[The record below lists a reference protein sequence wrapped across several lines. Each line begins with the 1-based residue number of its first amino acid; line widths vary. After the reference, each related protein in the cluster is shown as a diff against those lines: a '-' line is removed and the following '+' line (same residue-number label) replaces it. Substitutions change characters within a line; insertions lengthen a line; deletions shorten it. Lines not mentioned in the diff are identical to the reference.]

1 MQLKCK
7 INNVVYENTLVQGI
21 PFSEEYS
28 EVLDSASIIIDQVKQ
43 MNIKPYDD
51 VYIYDANFDF
61 EGFNENGLL
70 VYNGHLIDKNGYL
83 INENGQYINE
93 FGIVLDENK
102 KILKCGFYKHFLV
115 NQFSEEMLFLNTNEL
130 IDNSNNG
137 NLYKYKIELFSETK
151 GLETIQL
158 PNIAITQPLKLE
170 KKVSTYKY
178 LQQYIDMY
186 SPKIKVA
193 KNEKEWEYKNK
204 YKLDNSLKEIFDDSY
219 TPDFTLNSPNLRDIL
234 SKLMITK
241 DMIPYVENN
250 VIKALD
256 ITKRV
261 KEFDLTKGEIGYIY
275 GSLSSSNYAE
285 NLKTNYINA
294 LSQEKSCK
302 IVEYLGFRNSDV
314 SLMKIEDL
322 RLETRFPIYKI
333 NKIYLC
339 YYKKCSILTFDDTE
353 VIETEPKSFLCK
365 QDITKLVKLN
375 SERNLLSKDFD
386 EMENTSIPNTIEEM
400 AQYKMCTVGYDIG
413 SNYITGWGEKYSF
426 LSVPGLSWFS
436 ETKSYIENIVNLVD
450 SINPYGIYDLGYFNL
465 KNNQAISMPSKVIP
479 NDITAINPDSNASS
493 LLTPFSNYALA
504 LKGFFFQV
512 EYDGFYN
519 GTVVTTKDG
528 AESDITINDNQSN
541 SLPLLEYDGLSQKEK
556 INRFG
561 NKGYTITIRYTDIKD
576 LQPLGSYFSKDDV
589 IIYHREYTINDKVIN
604 CTYYGMKDYVLKNYF
619 TSVYAK
625 HRPYNLMSYGESV
638 SRAENKKLFLLLS
651 KNKQLYEKENIFN
664 LDQKFNE
671 KIFSCFKGVNPNN
684 IKSIKNFDFPEKI
697 NYAYFDLISLEKN
710 GNKLEKVKRKYAAD
724 LNSFVFGNS
733 LCFNSK
739 MYDNV
744 SSGVYI
750 KKTEPFKGVVEYTYN
765 WLIDPQNSYTGSLQ
779 SWYMTVDDNETGFL
793 KNMGFYICHIDQ
805 SEKFGDVLQNF
816 ETLEKLEDE
825 SKKINEEYYPQLFKL
840 PLIEENEDFTN
851 IIGNDFE
858 INKDNKEI
866 IDITYQLEPIT
877 MDNNILFSPWMMKL
891 SDLLSNYNKFSK
903 NMSITTI
910 LPVGNYDYY
919 FKLKTY
925 PITITDYQSTTGRV
939 IDLRFHMKFKTFEEI
954 LANSHNKNIPIDNL
968 FLDYGSNYP
977 NSLLNTHGMWIKD
990 DNSAAGDNDFL
1001 ISLNLTVKSIKS
1013 ITENE
1018 IVLDVIQ
1025 QWRTCKMNFI
1035 GEPSTFTD
1043 YNKRYDLKLFRLS
1056 YDDLPDYVAQD
1067 DIYDLNTIC
1076 FGSFKELPKENGE
1089 GKTVTLLSN
1098 MKEYFELAAFNCD
1111 STKKVE
1117 NTIRIGQE
1125 ITTFDYLKNMF
1136 ILEDENVLK
1145 KELVYNEYDFDSNFK
1160 EKLSEIN
1167 VSEIFVVEDSKI
1179 KIRTNL
1185 LNNNAKSLQFWYLDG
1200 LEVDEKTKT
1209 KYEINTDKASFK
1221 FVFGINFT
1229 QEDYKSDGTLKDEIV
1244 IYISTLSSMNK
1255 KVYDKNYNLIGENA
1269 NYYTTEEVTG
1279 VIEIISIETED
1290 RDDYIDIIITPNEIL
1305 DYFKNNL
1312 YYSPE
1317 KDLICTFYI
1326 APLSGSY
1333 EYGKNTRYKIE
1344 YEQEN
1349 GIKFVSS
1356 NQELQNLEFKFI
1368 DNKLIATIDKY
1379 KIGGHVI
1386 NRIIFNNGTTCR
1398 INFSSHPI
1406 YGEKQYYTKY

>member
-51 VYIYDANFDF
+51 VYIYDGEFYGFD
-61 EGFNENGLL
+61 ENGN
-70 VYNGHLIDKNGYL
+70 VIGN
-83 INENGQYINE
+83 
-93 FGIVLDENK
+93 NK
-102 KILKCGFYKHFLV
+102 FYKHFLV

-130 IDNSNNG
+130 IDKANNG

-158 PNIAITQPLKLE
+158 PNISITQPLNAT

-193 KNEKEWEYKNK
+193 INETEWEYKNK
-204 YKLDNSLKEIFDDSY
+204 YKLDTSLKEIFDDSY

-256 ITKRV
+256 ITKRT
-261 KEFDLTKGEIGYIY
+261 KEFDMTKGEIGYIY

-294 LSQEKSCK
+294 LSQEKSCRM
-302 IVEYLGFRNSDV
+302 IEYLGFRNSDV

-322 RLETRFPIYKI
+322 RIETRFPIYKI
-333 NKIYLC
+333 NKIYMC
-339 YYKKCSILTFDDTE
+339 YYKKITIGKYNE
-353 VIETEPKSFLCK
+353 ETGTVEKQQKAFLCK
-365 QDITKLVKLN
+365 QDITPLVKLN
-375 SERNLLSKDFD
+375 SERNLLSKNFD
-386 EMENTSIPNTIEEM
+386 EMENDNPPENIEELSKYYM
-400 AQYKMCTVGYDIG
+400 ATVGYDIG
-413 SNYITGWGEKYSF
+413 SNYITGWGNKYEY
-426 LSVPGLSWFS
+426 LKDKNLSWYS
-436 ETKSYIENIVNLVD
+436 STKSYIENIIDNVD
-450 SINPYGIYDLGYFNL
+450 QFTPLGIYDYSYFIKKGELITFTNTL
-465 KNNQAISMPSKVIP
+465 FPESDNIYTHVITS
-479 NDITAINPDSNASS
+479 DSS
-493 LLTPFSNYALA
+493 LLTPFSNYGLA

-519 GTVVTTKDG
+519 GTVITTKDG

-561 NKGYTITIRYTDIKD
+561 NKGYTITVRYTDIND

-589 IIYHREYTINDKVIN
+589 IIYHREYTINDNVIN

-638 SRAENKKLFLLLS
+638 SRAENKKLFLILS
-651 KNKQLYEKENIFN
+651 KDKMFYEKEQNILNLKKNFN
-664 LDQKFNE
+664 R
-671 KIFSCFKGVNPNN
+671 KIFSCFKWFETTNVP
-684 IKSIKNFDFPEKI
+684 SIKHFKFPDKI
-697 NYAYFDLISLEKN
+697 NYGYFVINNE
-710 GNKLEKVKRKYAAD
+710 KYAAD
-724 LNSFVFGNS
+724 LNVFVHGNS
-733 LCFNSK
+733 LCFNSR

-750 KKTEPFKGVVEYTYN
+750 KKIEPFKGVIEYTYN

-779 SWYMTVDDNETGFL
+779 SWHMTVDDIETGFL
-793 KNMGFYICHIDQ
+793 KNIGFYVCHADQ
-805 SEKFGDVLQNF
+805 SIIFNDMVDVFPVLD
-816 ETLEKLEDE
+816 KLEDE
-825 SKKINEEYYPQLFKL
+825 SKETLDRYYNQLFNL
-840 PLIEENEDFTN
+840 PMINFKNQETN
-851 IIGNDFE
+851 IIGNTFE

-866 IDITYQLEPIT
+866 VDITYQLEPIAV
-877 MDNNILFSPWMMKL
+877 DSNILFSPWMMKL
-891 SDLLSNYNKFSK
+891 SDLLSNYNKFNRDFLVKSTEPSK
-903 NMSITTI
+903 IIDCYFAFETVGDSYNASFNGEVILENLARMSFFVKEDDFDKLIDI
-910 LPVGNYDYY
+910 QEEFSLVMMEYDYGKKDQY
-919 FKLKTY
+919 FIPYEKNQIIGLK
-925 PITITDYQSTTGRV
+925 IIV
-939 IDLRFHMKFKTFEEI
+939 
-954 LANSHNKNIPIDNL
+954 NSIQKVN
-968 FLDYGSNYP
+968 
-977 NSLLNTHGMWIKD
+977 
-990 DNSAAGDNDFL
+990 
-1001 ISLNLTVKSIKS
+1001 
-1013 ITENE
+1013 ENE
-1018 IVLDVIQ
+1018 ISFNITQTSQRDITGGKDPDWDNSIQLIDNYDFTLNRIVATEFNPVPEGYLFFTNVKIKNNKNNFGRIETALESFSEFKYIHGINFVLESLYEERDV
-1025 QWRTCKMNFI
+1025 F
-1035 GEPSTFTD
+1035 F
-1043 YNKRYDLKLFRLS
+1043 YN
-1056 YDDLPDYVAQD
+1056 
-1067 DIYDLNTIC
+1067 NN
-1076 FGSFKELPKENGE
+1076 E
-1089 GKTVTLLSN
+1089 
-1098 MKEYFELAAFNCD
+1098 
-1111 STKKVE
+1111 KVLGYPQ
-1117 NTIRIGQE
+1117 T
-1125 ITTFDYLKNMF
+1125 MF
-1136 ILEDENVLK
+1136 ILESPDFLK
-1145 KELVYNEYDFDSNFK
+1145 KELVYNEYPYHPENSEQIKFK
-1160 EKLSEIN
+1160 EAISNSRPFETYFSSDYISNNSITIKLDEEIKEKN
-1167 VSEIFVVEDSKI
+1167 
-1179 KIRTNL
+1179 T
-1185 LNNNAKSLQFWYLDG
+1185 KSLQYWYLDG
-1200 LEVDEKTKT
+1200 LEVKGDIYKGYTIDDT
-1209 KYEINTDKASFK
+1209 KASYK
-1221 FVFGINFT
+1221 FVFGVNLT
-1229 QEDYKSDGTLKDEIV
+1229 EEDLIKDEIK

-1279 VIEIISIETED
+1279 SIETISIETED

-1356 NQELQNLEFKFI
+1356 NQELPNLEFKFI

-1379 KIGGHVI
+1379 KIGGHFI